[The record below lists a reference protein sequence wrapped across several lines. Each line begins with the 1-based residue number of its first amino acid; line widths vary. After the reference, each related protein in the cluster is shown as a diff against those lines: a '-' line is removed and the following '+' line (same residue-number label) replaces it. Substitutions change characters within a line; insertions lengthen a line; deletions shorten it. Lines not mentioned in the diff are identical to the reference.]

1 MKRLLALV
9 IVMVLVLT
17 SLTACSLDEIKD
29 KVGGAFDTVKQTVGG
44 WLGIEFPDDEPEE
57 PAVTYDVEAAKDY
70 IYQMMIVQS
79 YETPNDFT
87 VPKQVFIKKVAHDV
101 TWTTDSELVKVVVN
115 EKDVTIDVDEKA
127 TEDLV
132 YNLTATINAADG
144 TSATVSF
151 ERKVPKYELLTYAQ
165 YLEKVTG
172 DSVTIEGIVTL
183 ARSKGAG
190 NTRDQ
195 FFIQDMNG
203 VNGYYVYSATK
214 DHVAEDGLKV
224 GMKVSVTGIKEVYG
238 QTHEIKDA
246 TVTITDSNIT
256 TLTPTDITDLF
267 KNNTDPKAADL
278 RDRLGALVTIKGVV
292 IGEQDLAEK
301 SKYLYF
307 EMEGGL
313 KTYVRVYTTDL
324 SVGIMTAEQEAA
336 VFAEHLAKRDYLA
349 NVTGVVDVYSDAI
362 YISPVSATPFEYL
375 EKVERTPAEKIDIAL
390 SEIELPKSV
399 DKAGEIALPLTGT
412 TYPEVKFAWS
422 SNSDCAA
429 VADGKLTIT
438 LPEETTT
445 VTITVKASCEGAEA
459 DVEKNYEIKIFA
471 PSAELFVPVAADKV
485 AADKAFKLILNQ
497 AILGKTLYFAGDI
510 ADVDYRLATTD
521 KADQATDVY
530 LENVTAEGSTDV
542 IGYRLYFFKGETKT
556 YIRTYERTPGEATKG
571 KGSIALVTEAPAEYY
586 TYDETIKTLVV
597 TSPDGVNKYCIGTYS
612 NYDTISCSNAS
623 YVNADN
629 VDKSQFPVHLAA
641 LELKQIGPV
650 VKAPEADKAFKLIL
664 NQATLGKTLYF
675 AGDIADV
682 DYRLATTTKMS
693 QAADVYLEKVFAE
706 DGTTLLGYRLYFF
719 KGETKTYIRTYE
731 RTPGEAT
738 KGKGSIALVTEA
750 PAEYYTYDETI
761 KTLVVTS
768 PDGVNKYC
776 IGTYSNYDTISCS
789 NASYV
794 NADNVDKSQFPVHLA
809 IIDFIADEE
818 PTPEEPETPDEPE
831 EPAFNGKDVDLTTD
845 SLKVGSSYGN
855 GTSTISGFGFEF
867 IELGNYGNGIQMRTS
882 KAGVSSS
889 LWNTTAFTKGIKT
902 IVLSYNAAKVSTK
915 NISNA
920 IKFTFG
926 NEMGAADYTASLN
939 IETGKLEYVITPDKD
954 TYTFFKLLHTA
965 SNSFYFDSIKIYFE
979 MPCLHAYDA
988 ACDDTCNLCGA
999 TRTVLVNHVYDDD
1012 CADTTCNNEGCKVTR
1027 EAKEHVYDNDCA
1039 DTTCANCDVTREA
1052 KEHVYDND
1060 CADTTCANC
1069 AVTRE
1074 AKEHVYDN
1082 CDDTTCANCAVTRE
1096 AVPHVYDD
1104 DCADTT
1110 CANCDVTREA
1120 KAHVYTGCDDTTCE
1134 NCAHTRE
1141 AGNHNFMHEC
1151 SDKCN
1156 ECGAANPADKDCTD
1170 ANSDNKCDYCGGE
1183 MDKTGDTPVVDND

>member
-44 WLGIEFPDDEPEE
+44 WFGIEFPDEEPEE
-57 PAVTYDVEAAKDY
+57 PTVTYDVEAAKDY

-127 TEDLV
+127 AEDLV

-190 NTRDQ
+190 NSRDQ
-195 FFIQDMNG
+195 LFIQDMNG
-203 VNGYYVYSATK
+203 VNGYYVYYTNK

-224 GMKVSVTGIKEVYG
+224 GMKVSVTGIKEVFG
-238 QTHEIKDA
+238 QTHEIKEA

-292 IGEQDLAEK
+292 IGEQDLGEK
-301 SKYLYF
+301 AKYLYF

-324 SVGIMTAEQEAA
+324 SVGIISAEQEAA
-336 VFAEHLAKRDYLA
+336 IFAEHLAKRDYLA

-390 SEIELPKSV
+390 SELELPNSV
-399 DKAGEIALPLTGT
+399 DKAGEITLPTAGT
-412 TYPEVKFAWS
+412 TYPEVSFAWS
-422 SNSDCAA
+422 TNSELITIDG
-429 VADGKLTIT
+429 GKLTVT

-445 VTITVKASCEGAEA
+445 VTITVKASCEGAT
-459 DVEKNYEIKIFA
+459 DVEKTYDI
-471 PSAELFVPVAADKV
+471 
-485 AADKAFKLILNQ
+485 KLIAPATNPFLPEKVTAPAAETAYKFYVFNAHHGKNFYFTG
-497 AILGKTLYFAGDI
+497 AIDGKYLQSSENTAEAVDVFAEQ
-510 ADVDYRLATTD
+510 VLAENG
-521 KADQATDVY
+521 TDV
-530 LENVTAEGSTDV
+530 L
-542 IGYRLYFFKGETKT
+542 GYRFYFDNNGTKT
-556 YIRTYERTPGEATKG
+556 YIDINESGAA
-571 KGSIALVTEAPAEYY
+571 ALVTENPNAVYNYEAETSIWAADIGGTKYYIGSYLNKGVSYTTFGASKASYINAENTGVTQYPANLA
-586 TYDETIKTLVV
+586 TLVAKLVGPEKV
-597 TSPDGVNKYCIGTYS
+597 T
-612 NYDTISCSNAS
+612 
-623 YVNADN
+623 
-629 VDKSQFPVHLAA
+629 
-641 LELKQIGPV
+641 
-650 VKAPEADKAFKLIL
+650 APEAETAYKFYVFNAHHGKNFYFTGLID
-664 NQATLGKTLYF
+664 GKYLQSSTNIYDGVDVF
-675 AGDIADV
+675 A
-682 DYRLATTTKMS
+682 
-693 QAADVYLEKVFAE
+693 EKVLGE
-706 DGTTLLGYRLYFF
+706 DGTTVLGYRFYFDNA
-719 KGETKTYIRTYE
+719 GTKTYIDINAS
-731 RTPGEAT
+731 GAA
-738 KGKGSIALVTEA
+738 ALVTENPNA
-750 PAEYYTYDETI
+750 VYTYVAETSI
-761 KTLVVTS
+761 WSADIGGTAYYIGSYLNK
-768 PDGVNKYC
+768 GVSYTTFGASK
-776 IGTYSNYDTISCS
+776 
-789 NASYV
+789 ASYI
-794 NADNVDKSQFPVHLA
+794 NAENTGVTQYPANLA
-809 IIDFIADEE
+809 TIVFVEDEVVE
-818 PTPEEPETPDEPE
+818 PEEPETPEEPE
-831 EPAFNGKDVDLTTD
+831 EPAFNGKDVELTVNALGVV
-845 SLKVGSSYGN
+845 SQSYMAGKA
-855 GTSTISGFGFEF
+855 TISGFGFEF
-867 IELGNYGNGIQMRTS
+867 IEIGNYGNGIQMRTS
-882 KAGVSSS
+882 KAGDSSS

-902 IVLSYNAAKVSTK
+902 IVLSYNPAKVGTK
-915 NISNA
+915 NIANA

-926 NEMGAADYTASLN
+926 NEMDAADYTASLN

-1012 CADTTCNNEGCKVTR
+1012 CADTTCNNEGCK
-1027 EAKEHVYDNDCA
+1027 
-1039 DTTCANCDVTREA
+1039 VTREA